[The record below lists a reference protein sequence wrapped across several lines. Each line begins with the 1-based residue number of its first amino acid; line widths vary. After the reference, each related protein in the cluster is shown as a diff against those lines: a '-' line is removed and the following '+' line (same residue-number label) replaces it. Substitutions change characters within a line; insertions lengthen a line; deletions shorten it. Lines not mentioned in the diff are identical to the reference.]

1 MHSRYRNIVAALL
14 VAVIGAVILNACGGV
29 KTNVLDLENGI
40 PEGREV
46 ITLACVEEPAYLEMI
61 DAFNS
66 SQDQYYIQK
75 IDYAPENPEED
86 ANTTFSREKLMD
98 ELKSGNGPDIID
110 VSSFYMFVDDAN
122 LNQYLEDLYPYLD
135 QDGELDRS
143 DFIPSFMKAY
153 EVDGALYST
162 VNALLINIVAVSDSV
177 ADQGI
182 FNVDMIADAA
192 LQVNGGE
199 NLSYVRMNSDV
210 LFCKL
215 VYAFAY
221 DFLNAEEGTVNFACD
236 GYRNLLKVCKEA
248 GNEAYTGEDVNKAGV
263 LYPDDFRTLYHPQL
277 FRACFGSDFVFASG
291 LEGNVAS
298 YWQDPFEKLAMNR
311 SSQNKEG
318 AWQFLRVFMTE
329 EYQKQCT
336 TLPTNLH
343 ALEDMIEDARQGLV
357 HKEMDSA
364 IFRGKIIHDYE
375 PPTSFDSSNIAYG
388 LVTEGDIQSVLDL
401 INSTT
406 RIISVKEGDCIE
418 AAREIAQQYFEDK
431 IDLDTAASMTQER
444 IAKMLEE

>member
-1 MHSRYRNIVAALL
+1 MKKMLMILL
-14 VAVIGAVILNACGGV
+14 VLLMCFMAACRESAPEESS
-29 KTNVLDLENGI
+29 KIVLTYGYTGYCGYEEEIDYFN
-40 PEGREV
+40 
-46 ITLACVEEPAYLEMI
+46 LA
-61 DAFNS
+61 
-66 SQDQYYIQK
+66 QDIYEIQK
-75 IDYAPENPEED
+75 KCYESEED
-86 ANTTFSREKLMD
+86 KYMGEGDAGGSSETCRQQLLND
-98 ELKSGNGPDIID
+98 LKNGDGPDIID
-110 VSSFYMFVDDAN
+110 VSSFYMFVDDPN
-122 LNQYLEDLYPYLD
+122 VNQYLEDLYPYLD

-192 LQVNGGE
+192 LRVNGGE
-199 NLSYVRMNSDV
+199 NLSYVQMNSDA
-210 LFCKL
+210 LFSEL

-221 DFLNAEEGTVNFACD
+221 DFLNTEEGTVNFACD

-277 FRACFGSDFVFASG
+277 FRACFDSDFVFASG
-291 LEGNVAS
+291 LDGNVAS

-318 AWQFLRVFMTE
+318 AWQFLRIFMTE

-364 IFRGKIIHDYE
+364 IFRREIIHDYE

-388 LVTEGDIQSVLDL
+388 PVTEGDIQSILNL

-406 RIISVKEGDCIE
+406 RIISVKEGNCIE

-431 IDLDTAASMTQER
+431 IDLDTAVSMTQER
-444 IAKMLEE
+444 IAEMLEE